1 MYFWLTLVAKW
12 KWLISI
18 RPIPRNT
25 EKIAVT
31 AVGFVLC
38 FKKAS
43 LYRRIMLRRCF
54 DTIGFFSNISGL
66 KMRYILVALIAQIV
80 LSLRGLDARHDPS
93 APIAQAAEKV
103 ADIICSFLLDISFFH
118 LQF

>member
-1 MYFWLTLVAKW
+1 
-12 KWLISI
+12 
-18 RPIPRNT
+18 
-25 EKIAVT
+25 
-31 AVGFVLC
+31 
-38 FKKAS
+38 
-43 LYRRIMLRRCF
+43 
-54 DTIGFFSNISGL
+54 
-66 KMRYILVALIAQIV
+66 MRYILVALIAQIV